1 MFKVP
6 GTLRCWQRGA
16 GRLPLLFKVTST
28 PVAQICLSLPST
40 HVVVH
45 PADAGVAPMRV
56 RDAKAAAARM
66 SFFMINTPS

>member
-1 MFKVP
+1 
-6 GTLRCWQRGA
+6 
-16 GRLPLLFKVTST
+16 LFKVTST
-28 PVAQICLSLPST
+28 PVAQTCLSLPST

-45 PADAGVAPMRV
+45 PADAGVVAMRV